1 MFDSFA
7 KKVSGILN
15 KIRGS
20 GVLTETDIDAAL
32 RDIRIAL
39 LGADVSIDVA
49 KQFIAEIREEAL
61 GEKVIKSLS
70 PGQMVTKIVHDHLI
84 KLLGDS
90 NNSGIDFSKTPTKI
104 MLVGLQGAG
113 KTTTAAKLAKLF
125 KKNYT
130 NKTVMLGSVDIYR
143 PAAVEQLK
151 MLSEQI
157 GCECFDTDISES
169 AINNAKRYLEEAK
182 HNVADLV
189 ILDTAGRLQIDA
201 EKMQEIADLQNIFEP
216 DEVLL
221 VADIM
226 TGQEAINIAKTFA
239 SCVRITGIIL
249 TRVDGDA
256 KGGVAISMKAA
267 ANVPIK
273 YLCVGEK
280 LDQIEKFYPER
291 IASRMLDMGDIMT
304 LVENAQASLSAEDMM
319 KSTERMMNG
328 LFDLND
334 FADNMRKMNS
344 LGGVNGI
351 LKYLPNFQGLSDM
364 LKGNKLDNS
373 VITKSLAIISSMT
386 KAERL
391 NSAIINGSR
400 RDRIAKGSG
409 TTVQDVNKLLKQY
422 ESISYIMKKMKN
434 VKRPNDIMSLFRNIK
449 R

>member
-7 KKVSGILN
+7 KKVSGILS
-15 KIRGS
+15 KISGS
-20 GVLTETDIDAAL
+20 GTLTEADIDSAL

-49 KQFIAEIREEAL
+49 KKFIAEIREEAL

-84 KLLGDS
+84 KLLGDA
-90 NNSGIDFSKTPTKI
+90 NDTGIDFSKTPTKI

-113 KTTTAAKLAKLF
+113 KTTTAAKIAKLF
-125 KKNYT
+125 KKNYS
-130 NKTVMLGSVDIYR
+130 NKTAILGSVDIYR

-151 MLSEQI
+151 TLCSQI
-157 GCECFDTDISES
+157 NCECFDTDLSQS
-169 AINNAKRYLEEAK
+169 VVKNVTKYLEQARR
-182 HNVADLV
+182 NVADLV
-189 ILDTAGRLQIDA
+189 ILDTAGRLQIDG
-201 EKMQEIADLQNIFEP
+201 EKMQEIVELQKVFEP
-216 DEVLL
+216 DEILL

-239 SCVRITGIIL
+239 EHVKLTGIVL

-267 ANVPIK
+267 TNVPIR

-304 LVENAQASLSAEDMM
+304 LVENAQMNLSSEDLM

-334 FADNMRKMNS
+334 FADNMKKMNS
-344 LGGVNGI
+344 LGGMTGI
-351 LKYLPNFQGLSDM
+351 LKYLPNFHGISDM
-364 LKGNKLDNS
+364 LQGNKIDNS
-373 VITKSLAIISSMT
+373 IITKSLAIISSMT
-386 KAERL
+386 KAERK

-400 RDRIAKGSG
+400 RLRIAKGSG
-409 TTVQDVNKLLKQY
+409 TTIQDVNKLLKQY
-422 ESISYIMKKMKN
+422 ESISYVMKKMKN
-434 VKRPNDIMSLFRNIK
+434 VKRQSDIMGIFKNLK